1 LSRDPLSVAV
11 SAASWIWVVVY
22 SVWVMKRLTKASNLW
37 AISAA
42 VVTLIAL
49 LVLGIL

>member
-1 LSRDPLSVAV
+1 
-11 SAASWIWVVVY
+11 
-22 SVWVMKRLTKASNLW
+22 MKRLTKAGNLW

-42 VVTLIAL
+42 VVTVIAL